1 MPLPRTM
8 RGMATTPTTTAERLA
23 AYRAAEAAVLNGQE
37 VRVDLGGTGAQQLW
51 KGADL
56 ATIQAGIAKLERQL
70 ASEQATASGT
80 PRIGGLG
87 FSVARLDGC

>member
-1 MPLPRTM
+1 
-8 RGMATTPTTTAERLA
+8 MATTPTTADLLA
-23 AYRAAEAAVLNGQE
+23 AYRAAELAVLQGQE

-56 ATIQAGIAKLERQL
+56 ATIQAGIAKLERKL
-70 ASEQATASGT
+70 AAEQAQSSGA

-87 FSVARLDGC
+87 FGVARMDGY